1 MTRRS
6 MLARA
11 GERARLDSRSISS
24 EKKSVRQKPLSRR
37 QNAGFTLVEMLIVV
51 AILGILAA
59 LAMVGYRRYVA
70 RARVT
75 EAVAILSEIA
85 SKEQIYFLEFGGYL
99 PLRTD
104 GAVIPS
110 PDESADA
117 FYPVSPS
124 AAGFES
130 ARTATSIAD
139 PAGWPVAW
147 RSIGLRPREP
157 QLYCTYMANAGRAG
171 DPAPAGATYGPGL
184 LGPLGA
190 TSPPWFYAIAACN
203 LNGPA
208 GFPNNVTVLGISSN
222 RSSLAN
228 FNDGQ

>member
-1 MTRRS
+1 
-6 MLARA
+6 
-11 GERARLDSRSISS
+11 
-24 EKKSVRQKPLSRR
+24 
-37 QNAGFTLVEMLIVV
+37 MLIVV
-51 AILGILAA
+51 TILGILSA

-70 RARVT
+70 RARLT
-75 EAVAILSEIA
+75 EAVTILSEIA

-104 GAVIPS
+104 GAVVPS

-130 ARTATSIAD
+130 VRTATSIVD

-157 QLYCTYMANAGRAG
+157 QLYCTYMANAGGTG
-171 DPAPAGATYGPGL
+171 DAAPAGATYGSGL
-184 LGPLGA
+184 LGPIVA
-190 TSPPWFYAIAACN
+190 TSPPWFYALAACN
-203 LNGPA
+203 LNGIP
-208 GFPNNVTVLGISSN
+208 GFPNEVTVLGLSSN
-222 RSSLAN
+222 RSTLGT
-228 FNDGQ
+228 FNDGR